1 MLRTPSFASGSPV
14 LLHPAAT
21 RATLLPMAGHEY
33 QPVRPKAHLAPD
45 GVELRNRVMAGSP
58 LAVQGIFLEA
68 LREYFMNPDAPFQ
81 WNTDANSSQ
90 ILIEAGAN
98 PMPEENNPS
107 RGIFVV
113 RAGSDATKIMLG
125 DRMGI
130 DIPTGQEGF
139 YANMVTSLAVECI
152 SAAKGECEVL
162 GDFVQHFLIA
172 SRRIIEAQ
180 YGFQSMSMASMSAVS
195 TYQYDARYFAVT
207 LSFNTT
213 HAFRWTTVKIA
224 PTLNQLVVHMKT
236 RMGVSPQPGTAADAL
251 EQASDA
257 LYAQAAFDS
266 LTRNVPQRPD
276 QVPAPDRT

>member
-68 LREYFMNPDAPFQ
+68 LREYFMQPDAPFR
-81 WNTDANSSQ
+81 WDTDANSGE

-98 PMPEENNPS
+98 PLPEENNPS

-139 YANMVTSLAVECI
+139 YANMVTAFEIECV

-180 YGFQSMSMASMSAVS
+180 YGFQEMTMASMSAVGQ
-195 TYQYDARYFAVT
+195 YQYDTRYYSVT
-207 LSFNTT
+207 LRFNTT
-213 HAFRWTTVKIA
+213 HAFRWTTVRIA

-236 RMGVSPQPGTAADAL
+236 RMGHSPQPGTPADLA

-257 LYAQAAFDS
+257 LFAQSAFDS

-276 QVPAPDRT
+276 RIPPPDRT